1 MGLVPMTDAARRGPG
16 MTASDEAKTA
26 WAPRA
31 RITVVVR
38 VRDWRWLWLRK
49 KPVEVE
55 LFRGRIEEWE

>member
-1 MGLVPMTDAARRGPG
+1 